1 MLRSLT
7 AGLLLFLLAVVA
19 FAQAPAAPAPAKNP
33 ASAQDA
39 VLPTVEQVLAH
50 YTRALG
56 GEQALKKL
64 NSRVMKGTFE
74 IQSQNI
80 SGSAEL
86 DMQAPD
92 HFYSLVSIPGNGEHI
107 LTFDGKQAWSFD
119 PQSGLRE
126 ITGRELA
133 ELRRS
138 SQFLYESRLRSLFAQ
153 VRVVEKTAEGD
164 RPAWVLQ
171 ATPEE
176 GQPELFFFDA
186 QSGLLVRHDSTQTT
200 PDGDVPIEH
209 RYLNYIGVDG
219 VQVPTLLRHRDPG
232 IEWQVKFSEI
242 RHNVAIDSAKF
253 AKPAVP
259 SAAPQ

>member
-7 AGLLLFLLAVVA
+7 AGLLLLLAATVVS
-19 FAQAPAAPAPAKNP
+19 AQAPSSPPAAKKS
-33 ASAQDA
+33 ASPQEAA
-39 VLPTVEQVLAH
+39 LPTVEQVLAH

-92 HFYSLVSIPGNGEHI
+92 HFYSLVSIPDNGEHI

-126 ITGRELA
+126 ITGRELT

-138 SQFLYESRLRSLFAQ
+138 SQFLYESRLRSLFAE
-153 VRVVEKTAEGD
+153 VRVVEKTTEQD

-171 ATPEE
+171 AVPAE
-176 GQPELFFFDA
+176 GQPELFYFDA
-186 QSGLLVRHDSTQTT
+186 QSGLLLRHDSTQTT

-209 RYLNYIGVDG
+209 RYSNYIAMDG
-219 VQVPTLLRHRDPG
+219 VQVPTLLRHRDPE

-242 RHNVAIDSAKF
+242 RHNVAIDPAKF

-259 SAAPQ
+259 SAAPK